1 MTWLLVVCT
10 ALVGLVI
17 GSFLNVV
24 IWRVPRG
31 ESVVSP
37 PSHCPGCGHEV
48 RPRDNIPVVSWLLLR
63 GRCAD
68 CATPISL
75 RYPGVELA
83 TAVLFVAV
91 TLRLGQLELLTALP
105 AFLWFVAVALA
116 LALIDLETGR
126 LPDAIVLPAYPVLA
140 VLLALSA
147 LLANDPAALLR
158 ALVGAG
164 ASFALFYSIALARP
178 DGMGFGDVKTAGIVG
193 GMLAFVS
200 YPVLLVGVAAG
211 FLLGATTGVAA
222 MLSKRAN
229 RTSRVPFGPFMVTG
243 AMAGLFVGA
252 PLAQAYQHAFLPG

>member
-1 MTWLLVVCT
+1 MLV
-10 ALVGLVI
+10 LMIGVGLLGLAV

-24 IWRVPRG
+24 VHRLPRAMALSRPASTCPACAHPIRYRHNVP
-31 ESVVSP
+31 VL
-37 PSHCPGCGHEV
+37 
-48 RPRDNIPVVSWLLLR
+48 SWLLLR

-68 CATPISL
+68 CATPIPL
-75 RYPGVELA
+75 RYPAVELA

-147 LLANDPAALLR
+147 LLADDPAALLR
-158 ALVGAG
+158 ALVGAA

-222 MLSKRAN
+222 MLSRRAN
-229 RTSRVPFGPFMVTG
+229 RTSRVPFGPFMVAG

-252 PLAQAYQHAFLPG
+252 PLSQAYQHAFLPG